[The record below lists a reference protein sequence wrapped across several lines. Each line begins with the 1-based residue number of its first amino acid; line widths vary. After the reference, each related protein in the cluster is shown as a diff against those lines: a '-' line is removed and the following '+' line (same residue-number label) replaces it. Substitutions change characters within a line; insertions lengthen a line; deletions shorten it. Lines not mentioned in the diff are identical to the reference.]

1 MDLQQRQDS
10 KSAKHNLFYIFGSFC
25 LLLFIIDYISL
36 RVSISGHLRDVTVV
50 HAPRPLMYT
59 FFEPVEGGCCGMSEQ
74 AHEDL
79 VKAWENAWQSYGWD
93 TKVLSESDAKRH
105 PDFDSFQEKLIE
117 ADVNE
122 YDRRCFWRW
131 LAMANLEDGGWI
143 SDYDNFPLTL
153 TADIGIE
160 LGKLP
165 GFKSWQLW
173 VPSLLNADRESWN
186 KIVKLMMDTI
196 SPDLDV
202 KTISDMQL
210 LLYLHNHLSEQEM
223 GVSVWTNEVLPGF
236 PYIRGGEGK
245 GPKIDCSVA
254 QSYLAAHL
262 SHRDSHEAFE
272 ESHTYPRIEGMT
284 ESLHAEKRGDAAH
297 IMLRDYREKCVE

>member
-1 MDLQQRQDS
+1 M
-10 KSAKHNLFYIFGSFC
+10 
-25 LLLFIIDYISL
+25 SL
-36 RVSISGHLRDVTVV
+36 RVSIAGHLRDDTAVT
-50 HAPRPLMYT
+50 ALRPVMYT

-79 VKAWENAWQSYGWD
+79 VNAWENAWKSYGWD
-93 TKVLSESDAKRH
+93 TKVLNESDAKRH
-105 PDFDSFQEKLIE
+105 PDFDPFQEKLIA

-131 LAMANLEDGGWI
+131 LAMANQEDGGWI

-153 TADIGIE
+153 TGEMGLE
-160 LGKLP
+160 LGQLP

-173 VPSLLNADRESWN
+173 VPSLLHADRESWN
-186 KIVKLMMDTI
+186 KIVMLMMDTI

-223 GVSVWTNEVLPGF
+223 GVSVWKNEVFSGF
-236 PYIRGGEGK
+236 PYVRGGEGK
-245 GPKIDCSVA
+245 GPKIDCTLA
-254 QSYLAAHL
+254 QSYLTAHL
-262 SHRDSHEAFE
+262 SHRDSHVAFE
-272 ESHTYPRIEGMT
+272 VSHTYPRIEGMT
-284 ESLHAEKRGDAAH
+284 ESLHAEKRGEAAH
-297 IMLRDYREKCVE
+297 IMLTDYRDKCVE